1 MKLILLHKS
10 DCIQIVSNL
19 NISMLLSNRKIKLC
33 YNLIIINLDSCLAE
47 YIMLSVCD
55 LDSNE
60 ETLTEISSISPYSST
75 HLKNLPPKNWTP
87 IIEKISQN
95 TRQTRSTLNIL
106 GIAYINAFTTICEP
120 GRKIS
125 DTQQPRLRCI
135 ILFVFQRDFH
145 KSFHR
150 VFCLL
155 RDIYPHAL
163 PSRDRP

>member
-1 MKLILLHKS
+1 
-10 DCIQIVSNL
+10 
-19 NISMLLSNRKIKLC
+19 
-33 YNLIIINLDSCLAE
+33 
-47 YIMLSVCD
+47 MLSICD

-135 ILFVFQRDFH
+135 ILFVFQRGFH